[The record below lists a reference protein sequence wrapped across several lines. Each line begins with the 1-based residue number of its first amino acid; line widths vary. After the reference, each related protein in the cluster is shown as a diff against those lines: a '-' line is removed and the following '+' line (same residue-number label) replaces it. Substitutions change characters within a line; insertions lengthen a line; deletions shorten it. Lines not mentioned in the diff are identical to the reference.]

1 MVKQGLLI
9 LLLLVIISCSSNS
22 NLPQNQYYSPQAN
35 NMNLHFPGQTNEN
48 LEYDKYG
55 SATKRTYQRYL
66 NAIKP
71 DQNDK
76 LIYYNRFIDVPEET
90 PYTALGKIL
99 TDVDTTR
106 LKEQGFV
113 NRRIQDQPYLH
124 KRFVDRTRKLISA
137 EYLVKVDSGYF
148 YLFSYAPIRH
158 LIPNEEDV
166 IIAQD
171 SLNRKHSALIGSIQ
185 KYK

>member
-1 MVKQGLLI
+1 MIKQGLFI
-9 LLLLVIISCSSNS
+9 LLLLVIISCTSNS
-22 NLPQNQYYSPQAN
+22 NIPQSQYYSPQASN
-35 NMNLHFPGQTNEN
+35 YNLGFPGQTNSN

-55 SATKRTYQRYL
+55 RATKQTYRRYL

-76 LIYYNRFIDVPEET
+76 LIYYNHFVDVPGET

-99 TDVDTTR
+99 NDVDTTR
-106 LKEQGFV
+106 IKEQGFV
-113 NRRIQDQPYLH
+113 NRSIQGQPYLH

-137 EYLVKVDSGYF
+137 EHLVKVDSGYF

-171 SLNRKHSALIGSIQ
+171 SLNRKHSALIGSLQ
-185 KYK
+185 KQK